1 LGIRSFLFFLKH
13 PLGVA
18 VLPRPL
24 KYFRTTD
31 FKINMS
37 CKLFIGSL
45 SWNTDDTTLRACFE
59 QFGAVA
65 DSVVIRD
72 RETGRSRG
80 FGFVTFEEE
89 SMADAAV
96 SQMDNQEFEGRTI
109 RVSKAQE
116 RQEGERR
123 PFNGGERRQYGDR
136 QEGGEHRQY
145 GDRQEGGGRRQYGDR
160 QEGGGRRP
168 YGDRSY

>member
-1 LGIRSFLFFLKH
+1 
-13 PLGVA
+13 
-18 VLPRPL
+18 
-24 KYFRTTD
+24 
-31 FKINMS
+31 MS
-37 CKLFIGSL
+37 CKLFIGGL
-45 SWNTDDTTLRACFE
+45 SWNTDETSLRARFE

-65 DSVVIRD
+65 DAVVIRD
-72 RETGRSRG
+72 RESGRSRG

-96 SQMDNQEFEGRTI
+96 SQMHDQEFEGRTI

-123 PFNGGERRQYGDR
+123 PFNGGERRPFN
-136 QEGGEHRQY
+136 GGE
-145 GDRQEGGGRRQYGDR
+145 RRQYGDR
-160 QEGGGRRP
+160 QEGSERRP

>member
-1 LGIRSFLFFLKH
+1 
-13 PLGVA
+13 
-18 VLPRPL
+18 
-24 KYFRTTD
+24 
-31 FKINMS
+31 MS
-37 CKLFIGSL
+37 CKLFIGGL
-45 SWNTDDTTLRACFE
+45 SWNTDDSTLRARFE

-65 DSVVIRD
+65 DAVVIRE

-136 QEGGEHRQY
+136 QEGGE
-145 GDRQEGGGRRQYGDR
+145 RRQYGDR
-160 QEGGGRRP
+160 QEGGERRP